1 MTKYEESKELLK
13 QEIIARRLPLDVHY
27 LRDKDDSFLM
37 LAHYLEWDYLAVRCQ
52 IVWKILFLKRKLER
66 IKLKALPED
75 VSSLTEQR
83 LKSDLAKAQNILD
96 LIYERLEYLQTLQ
109 SEIFDNYND
118 SIKKNK
124 IASEEDLSQDDMDEW
139 MEAAEFIDQD
149 ARMITRKKK
158 PNLTLT
164 KKYK

>member
-83 LKSDLAKAQNILD
+83 LKSDLVKAQNILD

-109 SEIFDNYND
+109 SEIFHNYND

-124 IASEEDLSQDDMDEW
+124 IAAKVRDLFEDE
-139 MEAAEFIDQD
+139 
-149 ARMITRKKK
+149 
-158 PNLTLT
+158 
-164 KKYK
+164 